1 MKSLFSR
8 ILLWF
13 AATIAITFV
22 GFFVITAMTIDSSS
36 RRPRWSSFL
45 LQEARHAYETG
56 GEAAL
61 AAFLTRRKAG
71 TGADYSL
78 TGSDGQD
85 LLTGEDLSHLE
96 STGPNPWRF
105 LFRTGGAWTR
115 VATDGEYRFI
125 VRIPRQD
132 SAFWFFHPQ
141 HLWVL
146 AVSILLS
153 SALAFYLT
161 SPLRELEKTVERFGQ
176 GDLSART
183 RSKRGDE
190 MGKLARSFDRMAE
203 RTQVLLTAE
212 RRLLQDVSHELRSPL
227 ARLNVAAALT
237 ESDADR
243 PAALEQIRKECE
255 RLNALIGELLQ
266 LTRAEGEA
274 GNLQKVSVDLHSL
287 LAEVADDCA
296 IEAQARDCKV
306 DLRAPSGIAVLGDPE
321 LLRRA
326 VENLVRNA
334 IRYAAEGTS
343 VEVVLDR
350 RDETAV
356 ISVRDHGPGVP
367 AEHLDRIFDPFY
379 RVNGDR
385 DRSSGGTGLGLS
397 IARRAVELHQGDLRA
412 KNSSPGLTVEIQL
425 PGLLRDSGT
434 AS

>member
-1 MKSLFSR
+1 MRSLFSR
-8 ILLWF
+8 ILIWF
-13 AATIAITFV
+13 AATIAITFI

-36 RRPRWSSFL
+36 RRLRRPSFL
-45 LQEARHAYETG
+45 LQEARHTYETG
-56 GEAAL
+56 GRTAL
-61 AAFLTRRKAG
+61 AAFLSRRKG
-71 TGADYSL
+71 GMGADYSL
-78 TGSDGQD
+78 TDSAGQD
-85 LLTGEDLSHLE
+85 LMTGEDLSHLK
-96 STGPNPWRF
+96 STEPSPWRF
-105 LFRTGGAWTR
+105 FFRTGGPWTF
-115 VATDGEYRFI
+115 VSTDGAYRFI
-125 VRIPRQD
+125 VRVPRQD

-161 SPLRELEKTVERFGQ
+161 SPLRKLEKTVERFGQ

-190 MGKLARSFDRMAE
+190 LGKVGRSFDRMAE
-203 RTQVLLTAE
+203 RIQLLLAAE

-237 ESDADR
+237 QSEADR

-255 RLNALIGELLQ
+255 RLNTLIGELLQ
-266 LTRAEGEA
+266 LTRAEGEE
-274 GNLQKVSVDLHSL
+274 GNLQKLSVDLHSL
-287 LAEVADDCA
+287 LAEVVDDCS
-296 IEAQARDCKV
+296 IEAQARDCKL
-306 DLRAPSGIAVLGDPE
+306 DLSAPSGIVILGDPE

-343 VEVVLDR
+343 VEVTLDR
-350 RDETAV
+350 RNDTAA
-356 ISVRDHGPGVP
+356 IAIRDRGPGVP
-367 AEHLDRIFDPFY
+367 AEDLDKIFDPFY

-397 IARRAVELHQGDLRA
+397 IARRAVELHKGDLRA
-412 KNSSPGLTVEIQL
+412 QDSSPGLTVEMKL
-425 PGLLRDSGT
+425 PGLLPDT
-434 AS
+434 ATVA